1 MKHIILIPVM
11 ALSVLAGCGALQKL
25 NQPKAAPGAA
35 VEIAPPV
42 ATTTLMP
49 ALGQGKS
56 VASFDTTSAAEKQAA
71 VAKTGGAEQ
80 KLGTAVVALGSPAE
94 QGFWVRSA
102 LVKTAGKGRV
112 VTASG
117 ASVNVDLQPG
127 SGAASLSLAAFRAL
141 GLGLTD
147 LPEVTIY
154 AN

>member
-1 MKHIILIPVM
+1 MKHMILIPLM
-11 ALSVLAGCGALQKL
+11 SLSVLAGCGAMQKL
-25 NQPKAAPGAA
+25 NQPKAAPDAA

-56 VASFDTTSAAEKQAA
+56 AASLDTASEAEKQAA
-71 VAKTGGAEQ
+71 LATPATAEQ
-80 KLGTAVVALGSPAE
+80 KLGTVVVALGSPTE
-94 QGFWVRSA
+94 QGFWVKSA
-102 LVKTAGKGRV
+102 LVKAAGKGRV

-127 SGAASLSLAAFRAL
+127 SGAASLSLSAFRAL